1 MITLSLVDYLLLLGL
16 GSLGSFLA
24 GFLGVGGGIIYVPI
38 LDYFLWKMG
47 YRDEEL
53 VKAIL
58 ANSLFTIIFA
68 GLISLYNQYKLRNFF
83 PKQILLAAIPA
94 AIGVVLVTWFISI
107 GTWYSKIAFNFVFS
121 SFLLFILI
129 RIFVTR
135 NSSVVDDKESKM
147 HYYSIAGFFTGV
159 ISALSGLGGGVIL
172 TPAIVEVLKQP
183 MKKAIS
189 ISNGVIPVLAVAVTV
204 FNLNREPS
212 MHVSDMQMG
221 YIVFPL
227 VVPMLASSF
236 IFAKKGVILSHN
248 TPARVIKIVFSSF
261 AFIVLLK
268 NIYEILYSFNFI

>member
-1 MITLSLVDYLLLLGL
+1 MVALSLFDYVLLLGL

-83 PKQILLAAIPA
+83 PKQILLAAVPA

-261 AFIVLLK
+261 ASIVLFK
-268 NIYEILYSFNFI
+268 NIYEILHSFHFI